1 MTKRR
6 CTYILALGLLYCLC
20 AGQTL
25 AVLAAPTGGAGE
37 VRLPVSPPEA
47 SAGSDLRFGSRA
59 AQVGQAGQTG
69 QTGQSVGTP
78 TLLPTPESLRAEN
91 VTLPAGTSAIGPAGS
106 TPLGDTPVQRP
117 AVPPAPVP
125 PAPGFMSPGPEMRMG
140 VTPPTPPMLPEPLA
154 PGPGP
159 TPPAL
164 AAQPG
169 PDQWKLTADSVTG
182 QHGSEY
188 LQAEGNAVITRGL
201 NTLKADFMRYYQA
214 SRWVY
219 LKGHVRVAWEGD
231 ILEAEEA
238 EFDLTNMVG
247 WLKNGK
253 VFMGKQHIY
262 FQSETVRKYG
272 PSSYRFKE
280 AKVTG
285 CDGDKPAWS
294 FTAEEGDVALDGR
307 TKLWHSRFNVSDT
320 PVAYAPFLSLPG
332 AGKRQSGLLIPEISH
347 SRVKGYT
354 VNQGYYWAMNEEHDM
369 TFYENVMSRRGL
381 MQGIEYR
388 HAEDPRSKGDWR
400 VDFLR
405 DKKSAAAAS
414 DEEDYLRT
422 DGLNRPNKNRWWVR
436 SKYNGFVGDPEWTLK
451 VDVDAVSDQNYLR
464 EFNGGASG
472 YDSSRKSFLKEFGR
486 DIDVADSL
494 TRNSVAFLSRSW
506 ERVGLT
512 AKVGWTQHLQYMNGN
527 SPGAKNPTVQSL
539 PEVNA
544 FAFKDAV
551 VPGVPVDFEMAS
563 RFNYF
568 WRELGTRGSRVDLHP
583 TLSLPLS
590 LGPFT
595 MIPSAGLRNTSYGV
609 PKYSNEPATTTTVK
623 SPARTFP
630 ELGFTGFTEFHR
642 VFRMG
647 DGKLEAEAA
656 NVGKSQWLGIRHSV
670 TPRVDFSY
678 IPVPASQDRLPYFD
692 SLDRLTRKNLIT
704 YSVTNV
710 LDRKRTMVT
719 AAPSGNATIPVAST
733 DYLDFLRLRL
743 EQSYD
748 RDEAARS
755 SDLGTYTRRPFGDI
769 MAEASIKPERYV
781 DLTSRTYYSPYL
793 GRPTEHEHLL
803 TLSKEGLGELRFGHD
818 YLYPLTEFKRTRTK
832 DVQALRLGADYQI
845 TQKLKFTSDYRYDIA
860 GHSDLEKSAG
870 LNWKDQCYE
879 LELVYKRKPSDQAVE
894 FRFNLLDF
902 GKQ

>member
-6 CTYILALGLLYCLC
+6 GTFYLALGLLYCLC

-25 AVLAAPTGGAGE
+25 AVLAAPPGGVSE
-37 VRLPVSPPEA
+37 VRLPVASPAETG
-47 SAGSDLRFGSRA
+47 AGSDLRFGSRSA
-59 AQVGQAGQTG
+59 QIAQNAQNGQVGQG
-69 QTGQSVGTP
+69 VGIP

-91 VTLPAGTSAIGPAGS
+91 VTQPAGAQPPGSA
-106 TPLGDTPVQRP
+106 PLDETPVQRP
-117 AVPPAPVP
+117 VVPPAPTP
-125 PAPGFMSPGPEMRMG
+125 PQPGFMGTGPELRMG
-140 VTPPTPPMLPEPLA
+140 VTPPTPPALPEPLA

-159 TPPAL
+159 TPPP
-164 AAQPG
+164 AAEPG
-169 PDQWKLTADSVTG
+169 PDQWKLTADAVSG

-188 LQAEGNAVITRGL
+188 IQAEGNAVITKGL

-253 VFMGKQHIY
+253 VFMGKQHVY

-294 FTAEEGDVALDGR
+294 FTAEEGDVTLDGR
-307 TKLWHSRFNVSDT
+307 TRLWHSRFNVADT
-320 PVAYAPFLSLPG
+320 PVAYSPFLSLPG

-354 VNQGYYWAMNEEHDM
+354 VNQAYYWAMSEEHDM

-381 MQGIEYR
+381 MQGLEYR

-405 DKKSAAAAS
+405 DKKTAAASS
-414 DEEDYLRT
+414 DEEDYLRG
-422 DGLNRPNKNRWWVR
+422 DGLTRPNKNRWWVR
-436 SKYNGFVGDPEWTLK
+436 SKYNGFLGDPEWTLK

-464 EFNGGASG
+464 EFNGGLSG
-472 YDSSRKSFLKEFGR
+472 FDSSRKSFLKEFGR
-486 DIDVADSL
+486 DIEVADSL
-494 TRNSVAFLSRSW
+494 TRNSVALLSRSW
-506 ERVGLT
+506 ERVGVT
-512 AKVGWTQHLQYMNGN
+512 AKVGWTQNLQYMNGN

-544 FAFKDAV
+544 FAFKDSV
-551 VPGVPVDFEMAS
+551 LPGVPVDFEMGS

-568 WRELGTRGSRVDLHP
+568 WRELGTRGSRVDLRP
-583 TLSLPLS
+583 TLSLPLTF
-590 LGPFT
+590 GPFT
-595 MIPSAGLRNTSYGV
+595 MIPSAGLRNTSYGI
-609 PKYSNEPATTTTVK
+609 PKYSNEPGTTTTVK

-642 VFRMG
+642 VFRLG
-647 DGKLEAEAA
+647 GGQLEPVAE
-656 NVGKSQWLGIRHSV
+656 NVGRSEWLGLRHSV

-692 SLDRLTRKNLIT
+692 SLDRLARKNLIT

-710 LDRKRTMVT
+710 LDRKRTVVS
-719 AAPSGNATIPVAST
+719 AAPSGNATIPVAAT
-733 DYLDFLRLRL
+733 DYLDFLSLRL

-755 SDLGTYTRRPFGDI
+755 QDLSLPRRPFSDV
-769 MAEASIKPERYV
+769 MAEVGLKPEKFV
-781 DLTSRTYYSPYL
+781 NLTSRTYYSPYL

-803 TLSKEGLGELRFGHD
+803 TLNKEGLGEIRFGHD
-818 YLYPLTEFKRTRTK
+818 YLYPLTEYKRVRTK

-845 TQKLKFTSDYRYDIA
+845 TPRLKFTSDYRYDIA
-860 GHSDLEKSAG
+860 GHADLEKTAG
-870 LNWKDQCYE
+870 FLWKDQCYE